1 MRQGLPA
8 LLLALS
14 PCLMVSSTLAEAA
27 SSSVSTIDDALS
39 SQSADL
45 QDAKKTTETQQAAYK
60 EQSAELVQLE
70 TQAKALDETLQSA
83 KASLQ
88 KAYAKMLD
96 DPKTDI
102 TAIKETYQS
111 AWSDVK
117 QNQKARLEATQ
128 KLQDIEAQ
136 LAQLK
141 AKESSIEQKI
151 TALGHDKLRAR
162 AQRLKS
168 ELKLTGEQKV
178 SFTNKCDI
186 KMTLAQCAD
195 QTKELALQKAVNNY
209 QDWLVDAAT
218 ETSAIKPNLSKVSLN
233 IHLIKYDTN
242 KAGFADSTRYQTVLT
257 AQLESRAGEDAACTL
272 LGIDKSYCY
281 AVDQNGQRQQNQK
294 EVAWVSLN
302 VRSNQYNDNVV
313 VDDVNYGST
322 PVEIMLP
329 VGNHLITIEKEGY
342 HSFSQMIGINSDQTL
357 RAVLREQANLLK
369 PGHKFA
375 DSLKG
380 NIKAPEMITLIRGE
394 YLVGENAS
402 RKISLD
408 HAFAMSASPIT
419 VGEFE
424 TFVTQT
430 GYQTDAELKHLCISV
445 NNSEVTPVSDS
456 YWRNPGFKQTAS
468 NPVVCVSQNDA
479 KAYTDWLSKQT
490 GSVYRLPTEEEW
502 EIAARSGSQN
512 DYWWGDDFGAD
523 KANTG
528 WGGSK
533 WSNKSTSPVGSFAP
547 NNLGFYDVVG
557 NVWEWTKDSRGMA
570 KGGAWSFS
578 PDMAKASSELFIDPN
593 SAANYLG
600 FRVLRELK

>member
-14 PCLMVSSTLAEAA
+14 PCLMVSSTLAEEAP
-27 SSSVSTIDDALS
+27 SSVSAIDDALS
-39 SQSADL
+39 SQSTDL
-45 QDAKKTTETQQAAYK
+45 QDAKKTTQTQQAAYQK
-60 EQSAELVQLE
+60 QSDELVRLE
-70 TQAKALDETLQSA
+70 TQAKALDATLQSA

-88 KAYAKMLD
+88 KAYTKMIN
-96 DPKTDI
+96 DPKVDI
-102 TAIKETYQS
+102 SPIKASYQA

-117 QNQKARLEATQ
+117 QNQKARLDATQ
-128 KLQDIEAQ
+128 KLQDMEAQ
-136 LAQLK
+136 LAQQK
-141 AKESSIEQKI
+141 AKENAIQQKI
-151 TALGHDKLRAR
+151 VALGQDKLRAR
-162 AQRLKS
+162 AERLKS
-168 ELKLTGEQKV
+168 ELKQTGEQKV

-195 QTKELALQKAVNNY
+195 QTKELALQKAVNQY
-209 QDWLVDAAT
+209 QDWLIDSAS
-218 ETSAIKPNLSKVSLN
+218 ETSVIKQNLNKVSLN
-233 IHLIKYDTN
+233 IHLIKYDMN
-242 KAGFADSTRYQTVLT
+242 KAGFVDNNRYQTVLT
-257 AQLESRAGEDAACTL
+257 AQLESRAAETSACTL
-272 LGIDKSYCY
+272 LGIDNSYCY
-281 AVDQNGQRQQNQK
+281 AVDQNGQPQQKQK

-313 VDDVNYGST
+313 IDDVNYGST

-329 VGNHLITIEKEGY
+329 VGNHLITVEKEGY
-342 HSFSQMIGINSDQTL
+342 DSFSQLMGINSDQTL

-380 NIKAPEMITLIRGE
+380 NIKAPEMITMIRGE

-402 RKISLD
+402 RKIYLD
-408 HAFAMSASPIT
+408 HAFAMSAAPIT

-424 TFVTQT
+424 TFVNQT

-468 NPVVCVSQNDA
+468 NPVVCVSKNDA
-479 KAYTDWLSKQT
+479 KAYTQWLSKQT
-490 GSVYRLPTEEEW
+490 GSVYRLPTEDEW
-502 EIAARSGSQN
+502 EIAARSGSQS

-528 WGGSK
+528 WGGST

-547 NNLGFYDVVG
+547 NNLGFVDVVG
-557 NVWEWTKDSRGMA
+557 NVWEWTQDPRGMA

-578 PDMAKASSELFIDPN
+578 PDMAKASSELFIDPT